1 MYNSYPPVEKSIERK
16 RQQEHDA
23 RETEHLEIDRRRDKR
38 EQRLYWLA
46 VISVGVSVA
55 SLFTAGISVYV
66 AVTALRIS
74 CLQ

>member
-1 MYNSYPPVEKSIERK
+1 MSNSYPPYEKSIERK

-38 EQRLYWLA
+38 EQRLYWLT
-46 VISVGVSVA
+46 VISVGVSIA